1 MENNSLNFIHA
12 HVHVGHRC
20 DKPSCGKVLVLD
32 GNQKNN
38 RPVCAAEDAGFVEYT
53 GLPGRVKTG
62 CMATPEQTSI
72 FCPLHKPRHIRQH
85 CSSSSIQK
93 ESRHGVIEMILRKDT
108 RNTTHYEV
116 ESHNKIIVILST
128 FDMLVLYTLHISAT
142 HKYMYMHVP
151 ILLLYMHDFLHACYL
166 ITGLPFTYYN

>member
-1 MENNSLNFIHA
+1 MDGNLLHIQS
-12 HVHVGHRC
+12 GHRC
-20 DKPSCGKVLVLD
+20 DKPGCGKVLVLD

-72 FCPLHKPRHIRQH
+72 FCPLHKPRHVRQQ
-85 CSSSSIQK
+85 CSSSSVQK
-93 ESRHGVIEMILRKDT
+93 ESRHGVIEMILRKKDT

-116 ESHNKIIVILST
+116 ELHTVISIMLST
-128 FDMLVLYTLHISAT
+128 Y
-142 HKYMYMHVP
+142 
-151 ILLLYMHDFLHACYL
+151 
-166 ITGLPFTYYN
+166 